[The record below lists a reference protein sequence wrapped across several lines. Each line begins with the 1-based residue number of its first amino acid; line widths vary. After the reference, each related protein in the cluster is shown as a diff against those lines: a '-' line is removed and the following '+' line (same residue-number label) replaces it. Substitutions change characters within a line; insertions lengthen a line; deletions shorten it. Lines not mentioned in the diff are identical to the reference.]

1 MDYHTI
7 PPGLEEKLENVKGKL
22 IEKLSQGELEDR
34 QYWKATYDLLREEG
48 IVNGPYEY
56 MDTCEATI
64 KIAVGLM
71 PKLPAEE
78 YQGLEKK
85 YFALKGKKLSEKTQ
99 RDLDKYDRLKQ
110 NIKDYFKKEIGNK
123 PIFRTEF
130 KKRIEDY
137 LMNQKDFSSSLTGRI
152 EITYRIMGY
161 LDREEC
167 LDIRKDPVKRGKYD
181 LEGIENALKKLK

>member
-22 IEKLSQGELEDR
+22 IEKLSQGELEDK
-34 QYWKATYDLLREEG
+34 QYWRATYNLLSAEG
-48 IVNGPYEY
+48 IVNEPYEY
-56 MDTCEATI
+56 ADTCEATI
-64 KIAVGLM
+64 KIARGLI

-78 YQGLEKK
+78 YQGFEKK

-99 RDLDKYDRLKQ
+99 RDLDKYVKLKQ
-110 NIKDYFKKEIGNK
+110 NVRDYFKKEIGNK

-137 LMNQKDFSSSLTGRI
+137 LMNQKDFSNSSNYGII

-167 LDIRKDPVKRGKYD
+167 FDIRKDPAKKGKYD
-181 LEGIENALKKLK
+181 LESIENALKKL